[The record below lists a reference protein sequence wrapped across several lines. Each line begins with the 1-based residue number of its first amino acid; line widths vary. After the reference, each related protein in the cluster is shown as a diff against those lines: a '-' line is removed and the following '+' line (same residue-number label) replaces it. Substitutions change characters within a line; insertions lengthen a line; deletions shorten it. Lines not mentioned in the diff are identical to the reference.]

1 MLPNMV
7 PSNNR
12 RTLGHSYNNSK
23 NKQSHSVLSVRNVVT
38 FLAVAVP
45 CFFLGTLS
53 SLYTGVVQCSDNNPH
68 QTGLRPELAS
78 SVKTSSASEED
89 ITARVADKVRS
100 LQMEMQ
106 ADQTVK
112 VDALVEERLAVLMRQ
127 HNVECATPT
136 VDTRLKPDGTKD
148 DPMMHQVNE
157 IVAER
162 LALMQK
168 EMDAHCGETESS
180 LWPIDKVGHFISGMA
195 RTTKEAF
202 TSQLDL
208 GVPIDKFING
218 SSDVLLIY
226 NNKKSLPKA
235 IVAAGADKIPDLSM
249 QDAVENCDYLNVVLT
264 HHTPGREQ
272 CIAIVPQYESYH
284 VQKWMRIN
292 NKGALDKRQ
301 KLQKVNRGH
310 QSNGREAF
318 NPPTLQDTS
327 KQWDMLRGYL
337 DTINEVL
344 DDLEPILNKIAV
356 KKTVIV
362 MVCNFGQAELL
373 MNFVCSAKARGFD
386 ISNILVFATDQETL
400 DLAESIGLT
409 AYFDKRVRTARYDMI

>member
-23 NKQSHSVLSVRNVVT
+23 SKQSHSVLSARNIVT

-53 SLYTGVVQCSDNNPH
+53 SLYTGVVQCSDNHAH
-68 QTGLRPELAS
+68 QTGLRQTPVDEA
-78 SVKTSSASEED
+78 D
-89 ITARVADKVRS
+89 ITARVAEKVRS

-106 ADQTVK
+106 ADQTAK

-127 HNVECATPT
+127 HNVNCLTPT
-136 VDTRLKPDGTKD
+136 DAETQLKPEGTPVDLTMDK
-148 DPMMHQVNE
+148 VNAM
-157 IVAER
+157 VADQMR
-162 LALMQK
+162 LLQK
-168 EMDAHCGETESS
+168 EMDAHCGGND
-180 LWPIDKVGHFISGMA
+180 LWPVDKVGHFLSGMA
-195 RTTKEAF
+195 RTTKEEF
-202 TSQLDL
+202 TTQFDL
-208 GVPIDKFING
+208 GVPIDKIING
-218 SSDVLLIY
+218 SSNVLWIY

-235 IVAAGADKIPDLSM
+235 IAAAGADIIPELSTE
-249 QDAVENCDYLNVVLT
+249 DAMENCDYLNVLLT
-264 HHTPGREQ
+264 HHTFGREQ

-284 VQKWMRIN
+284 LQKWMRID
-292 NKGALDKRQ
+292 NKGALDK
-301 KLQKVNRGH
+301 KEPLQKVNRGH

-318 NPPTLQDTS
+318 NPPSLQDTHQ
-327 KQWDMLRGYL
+327 QWDMLRGYL
-337 DTINEVL
+337 DSVNDVL
-344 DDLEPILNKIAV
+344 DDLEPILAKINV
-356 KKTVIV
+356 KNTVIV
-362 MVCNFGQAELL
+362 MVCNFGQSELL

-409 AYFDKRVRTARYDMI
+409 AYFDKRVRT